1 MVIKNG
7 DFQVKRKIKKKETAD
22 WFKSLLWAVIIAV
35 LIRIF
40 FIGNFKIPTTSMVP
54 TLKVG
59 DRLLSNNIIYK
70 IRPPL
75 RGEVVIFKYP
85 EDPKRDFVKRM
96 IGLPGETLQIKD
108 GSIYING
115 TKVVDTPIAN
125 IYYYSEG
132 YFGNQSEIKIPAG
145 CYYVLGDNSI
155 NSRDSRYWGFV
166 PAKNIVGKALFIY
179 WPPWRMGCIK

>member
-1 MVIKNG
+1 MVRNRKKN
-7 DFQVKRKIKKKETAD
+7 KTLE
-22 WFKSLLWAVIIAV
+22 WFKSLIWAVAIA
-35 LIRIF
+35 LFIRAF
-40 FIGNFKIPTTSMVP
+40 LIGNFKIPSTSMVP

-59 DRLLSNNIIYK
+59 DRLLSNNVIYRLREPK
-70 IRPPL
+70 

-96 IGLPGETLQIKD
+96 IGLPGERVMIKN
-108 GSIYING
+108 GRIFING
-115 TKVVDTPIAN
+115 EVVEEGPIAK

-132 YFGNQSEIKIPAG
+132 FYGNGEEVEVPEG

-166 PAKNIVGKALFIY
+166 PKKNIVGKALFIY
-179 WPPWRMGCIK
+179 WPPWRMGVIK